1 MSYQMYQR
9 VDNKWR
15 EMVLRGEADLCDTL
29 RSKIRLYR
37 ILFDY
42 SNFPRNCPVL
52 KVFSYIDQKYPDDV
66 FRGIG

>member
-1 MSYQMYQR
+1 
-9 VDNKWR
+9 
-15 EMVLRGEADLCDTL
+15 MVLRGEADLCDTL